1 MNLLREL
8 GHSGLSLDFTDKT
21 NHEENMKAVS
31 LDDKIMFAELVRPR
45 LCQMLTDNVKNV
57 EELSS

>member
-1 MNLLREL
+1 MTLFREL

-31 LDDKIMFAELVRPR
+31 QDDEIMFAE
-45 LCQMLTDNVKNV
+45 
-57 EELSS
+57 